1 MDNRFIGELGTDVYG
16 ITANKMNVAHLGYT
30 AAQAAA
36 TDADGIL
43 NDQAS
48 STEAAVKV
56 TEFLA
61 QPPCCRGL
69 TVTPSAEMTAGD
81 LVIEGTDYAG
91 LAQSETIALTASSS
105 AVSSVKAFKT
115 VTKIT
120 IPIQASAQTFDI
132 GWDDRLGLPFCF
144 SEKPLTFALFGGALE
159 TTAPA
164 LVIDS
169 DEYQKNTIDLN
180 SALTGATGKTV
191 DLYFFI

>member
-1 MDNRFIGELGTDVYG
+1 MDNRFIGELGTDAYG

-36 TDADGIL
+36 LDADGIL

-48 STEAAVKV
+48 STTAATVV
-56 TEFLA
+56 TTFLA

-69 TVTPSAEMTAGD
+69 TITPSATMTAGN
-81 LVIEGTDYAG
+81 LIIEGTDYAG
-91 LAQSETIALTASSS
+91 LAQSETIALTASDQ

-115 VTKIT
+115 ITKIT
-120 IPIQASAQTFDI
+120 VPIQASAQTFDI

-144 SEKPLTFALFGGALE
+144 SEKPLVFALFGGALE
-159 TTAPA
+159 TTAPTVA
-164 LVIDS
+164 IDS

-180 SALTGATGKTV
+180 TALTGATGKTV
-191 DLYFFI
+191 DLFIFI